1 MTQEKKE
8 REKERERER
17 ERERTA
23 GEKIWLINDIQ
34 TLSCVSRSLSQNI
47 CCETEGRGGAHE
59 HAIVNVI
66 KVPKQLGIKG
76 SYIPIIMDYENSISN
91 VILSREK
98 LNEKKLKAFSLK

>member
-1 MTQEKKE
+1 
-8 REKERERER
+8 
-17 ERERTA
+17 
-23 GEKIWLINDIQ
+23 
-34 TLSCVSRSLSQNI
+34 
-47 CCETEGRGGAHE
+47 
-59 HAIVNVI
+59 VI